1 MSPRTK
7 KMLMIAGGIVVVGVA
22 YSIYSSKKADAA
34 AAAPAVPPLSPIDAS
49 IAAGARDHRTMADSE
64 LGMSQDLGSLGGAYR

>member
-1 MSPRTK
+1 MK
-7 KMLMIAGGIVVVGVA
+7 KILIFAGVGVVGYVGYRAWVA
-22 YSIYSSKKADAA
+22 RTTAT
-34 AAAPAVPPLSPIDAS
+34 AVPGAQVPPPSPIDTS